1 MKTLRR
7 ILLALLVIVV
17 ALAVIPF
24 LIPLDES
31 GIDPAQLV
39 DDPDGAFYTVQGV
52 RLYVEDKGDADAP
65 AVFLLHGLFG
75 STEVWRNNVDALVDA
90 GFRVVAFDRPGFGL
104 SDKIETFDY
113 SVGNQA
119 DLTAQLMDALGI
131 ESAAIIGHS
140 AGGNVAAH
148 FAVRHPDRVAR
159 LVLVDAAVLAGG
171 PPPFAGGIVSL
182 PPVWRWG
189 RIGLRAFFTRDNL
202 ERSLGGFY
210 VDPSFLSEADY
221 DAYARVLLTPRWEV
235 GLLALTRDSG
245 GNLLGEERVRTIS
258 ASTLILW
265 GDQDTVTPLRDGE
278 RLAQLIAG
286 SRLEIIAD
294 AGHQPFEEAAERFN
308 AALIA
313 YLAE

>member
-7 ILLALLVIVV
+7 ILLVLLIIIT

-24 LIPLDES
+24 LIPIDES

-39 DDPDGAFYTVQGV
+39 DDPDGAFFTVQGV

-65 AVFLLHGLFG
+65 PVLLLHGLFG
-75 STEVWRNNVDALVDA
+75 STEVWRYNVDALVNA
-90 GFRVVAFDRPGFGL
+90 GFRVIAFDRPGFGL

-113 SVGNQA
+113 SVANQA
-119 DLTAQLMDALGI
+119 DLTAQLMETLGI
-131 ESAAIIGHS
+131 DRAAVVGHS

-148 FAVRHPDRVAR
+148 FAVRHPERVER

-171 PPPFAGGIVSL
+171 PPPFVGGIVSL

-202 ERSLGGFY
+202 EGSLGSFY
-210 VDPSFLSEADY
+210 VDPSFLSDADY
-221 DAYARVLLTPRWEV
+221 DAYARVLLTPRWEI
-235 GLLALTRDSG
+235 GLLALTRDSA
-245 GNLLGEERVRTIS
+245 GNMLGEDRVRTIS
-258 ASTLILW
+258 APTLIVW
-265 GDQDTVTPLRDGE
+265 GDQDTVTPLGDGE
-278 RLAQLIAG
+278 RLAQLITG
-286 SRLEIIAD
+286 SRLEIITD

-308 AALIA
+308 ATLIA
-313 YLAE
+313 YLSE